1 MEAHHSLTSFRTTR
15 GHSSITPGLSS
26 LQETGGA
33 SVRNTAQTIR
43 TIPSENT
50 RVSRTQHSS
59 TLGLSR
65 EDYQGGTDQ
74 KDRSAEDGDRFLVS
88 RLSPGNHQPAAVTVT
103 SPAGDSLA
111 GKDQGRDTFGQG
123 HGRMVAGRRDG
134 VGSQRTERTATPLQA
149 LLPSEVLDMVH
160 F

>member
-59 TLGLSR
+59 TLGLSLER
-65 EDYQGGTDQ
+65 II
-74 KDRSAEDGDRFLVS
+74 KV
-88 RLSPGNHQPAAVTVT
+88 
-103 SPAGDSLA
+103 
-111 GKDQGRDTFGQG
+111 GQTKKTG
-123 HGRMVAGRRDG
+123 LLRTGI
-134 VGSQRTERTATPLQA
+134 GS
-149 LLPSEVLDMVH
+149 S
-160 F
+160 